1 MEEGGGRVCA
11 GAGEKVRAR
20 PCCSECV
27 CRRLK
32 LSNEEIRQAILRM
45 DEQEDL
51 AKDMLEQVRS
61 IGGGEE
67 PSLGSHTFYPRPGR
81 LKSSGRH
88 GAGSNEL
95 SRNFPGLGFPLEQA
109 AREVCGPCR
118 VS

>member
-11 GAGEKVRAR
+11 GTGEKVRAR

-51 AKDMLEQVRS
+51 AKDMLEQVRTLV
-61 IGGGEE
+61 GGAQ
-67 PSLGSHTFYPRPGR
+67 PGAAI
-81 LKSSGRH
+81 L
-88 GAGSNEL
+88 L
-95 SRNFPGLGFPLEQA
+95 STPDKKG
-109 AREVCGPCR
+109 
-118 VS
+118 